1 MKKTFID
8 IHYTVWFLIILSYF
22 TGTLKYLLL
31 VYLCMLI
38 HELAH
43 IAAAALFKIP
53 PVYIGITAFGIA
65 IRLKYDIIKR
75 PIAEI
80 CIAAA
85 GPAASLL
92 CGFFCYHSYPYF
104 ALSSIAAGAVNL
116 IPCINTDGGR
126 ILSVLLCRIYGK
138 ITGYKV
144 FMILSKLFLA
154 LLFLAGIYI
163 LYITRMNASLL
174 LIVGFLSY
182 TILTE
187 GQTNKMFMM
196 KDTMDYRNKKSKD
209 GTFSVKT
216 IGIYDDVPFRR
227 ILKKLSIYRF
237 CVIEILDHDMN
248 IVTSISEKQA
258 VDYMLHY
265 GAGVTGR
272 EIIRLHCRKYG

>member
-1 MKKTFID
+1 
-8 IHYTVWFLIILSYF
+8 
-22 TGTLKYLLL
+22 
-31 VYLCMLI
+31 
-38 HELAH
+38 
-43 IAAAALFKIP
+43 
-53 PVYIGITAFGIA
+53 
-65 IRLKYDIIKR
+65 
-75 PIAEI
+75 
-80 CIAAA
+80 
-85 GPAASLL
+85 
-92 CGFFCYHSYPYF
+92 
-104 ALSSIAAGAVNL
+104 
-116 IPCINTDGGR
+116 
-126 ILSVLLCRIYGK
+126 
-138 ITGYKV
+138 
-144 FMILSKLFLA
+144 MILSKLFLA

-272 EIIRLHCRKYG
+272 EIIRLHCRKCG